1 MSSIVLDFGNGSSIV
16 GENLEFIGKQ
26 EQANFVEVKEF
37 IDDKGVVQDSSSV
50 TIVGG
55 SKDDQILL
63 TEALGS
69 TALGL
74 DGHDTLV
81 GGRQDDLLDG
91 GEGNDDLQGKAGAD
105 NLLGGMGDDKLDG
118 GEDNDIL
125 KAGAGND
132 LLDGGAGNDLLDGGA
147 GNDKLNGND
156 GDDVLKG
163 GPGDDIFDG
172 GAGNDTLRGGAGKDN
187 FFGGAGNDLFA
198 FVAQEL
204 EAANMDKIEDFQAD
218 GADKISIVGAGDSVV
233 SYDAQ
238 TGMISIDGQEAIDI
252 GAGIEDLE
260 VNKIQGTDNW
270 EIM

>member
-26 EQANFVEVKEF
+26 EQTNFVEVKPDGAE
-37 IDDKGVVQDSSSV
+37 KSSPV

-55 SKDDQILL
+55 SKDDTILL
-63 TEALGS
+63 TAAGNS

-91 GEGNDDLQGKAGAD
+91 GEGNDDLKGNAGAD
-105 NLLGGMGDDKLDG
+105 HLLGGTGDDLLDG

-125 KAGAGND
+125 KGGAGNDKMRGGIGND
-132 LLDGGAGNDLLDGGA
+132 LLDGGAGNDILD
-147 GNDKLNGND
+147 GND

-163 GPGDDIFDG
+163 GPGDDVLKG
-172 GAGNDTLRGGAGKDN
+172 GAGNDTLRGGAGKDS
-187 FFGGAGNDLFA
+187 FIGGAGNDLFA
-198 FVAQEL
+198 FVANEL
-204 EAANMDKIEDFQAD
+204 ESVNMDKIEDFQQD
-218 GADKISIVGAGDSVV
+218 GADRISIVGAGDSVV
-233 SYDAQ
+233 SYNSQ
-238 TGMISIDGQEAIDI
+238 TGMLSIDGKEAIDI
-252 GAGIEDLE
+252 GAGLEDLE

>member
-1 MSSIVLDFGNGSSIV
+1 MSSIVLDFGNGSSII

-26 EQANFVEVKEF
+26 EQANFIEVKP
-37 IDDKGVVQDSSSV
+37 DGDKHSSPV

-63 TEALGS
+63 TAAADS

-105 NLLGGMGDDKLDG
+105 ILLGGTGDDKLDG
-118 GEDNDIL
+118 GEDNDVL
-125 KAGAGND
+125 KAGAGNDKMRGGTGND
-132 LLDGGAGNDLLDGGA
+132 LLDGGAGNDLLE
-147 GNDKLNGND
+147 GND

-163 GPGDDIFDG
+163 GPGDDSLDG
-172 GAGNDTLRGGAGKDN
+172 GAGNDTIRGGAGKDF

-198 FVAQEL
+198 FVAKEL
-204 EAANMDKIEDFQAD
+204 EAANLDKIEDFQQD

-238 TGMISIDGQEAIDI
+238 TGMISIDGQEAINI
-252 GAGIEDLE
+252 GAGLDELE